1 MMVRKRYL
9 RYCLFMM
16 LLFAVMTTGC
26 YSNSNTNG
34 TSNANQ
40 AKSVKNN
47 TIKEYKLVPNG
58 APELAG
64 GSENKNRNTHPLTL
78 EELRKKYRSNFHFSG
93 SSTPPRVALTFDD
106 APDQLFT
113 PRVLDVLKEYK
124 VKATFFVVGNRAQK
138 HPDIINRIVKEGHI
152 LGNHTYNHPNLAKVS
167 NTIFQREVLDT
178 QQTIKKLTGK
188 TMRYLRPPYGNI
200 TEEQI
205 KWLVSKN
212 ISIVNWN
219 VDSLDW
225 KGLNAEQV
233 LANVMGD
240 VKAGAIVLQHSAGGE
255 GEDLSGTVQALPQ
268 IIKQLGEQGIELV
281 TVPELLN
288 KPAYKI
294 NGHAS

>member
-1 MMVRKRYL
+1 MVRKGYL
-9 RYCLFMM
+9 RKGLFTI
-16 LLFAVMTTGC
+16 LLFAVMTAGC
-26 YSNSNTNG
+26 YSNSSTNE
-34 TSNANQ
+34 TSNTNQ

-64 GSENKNRNTHPLTL
+64 GSESKNRNTQSLTL
-78 EELRKKYRSNFHFSG
+78 EQLRKKYRSNFHFSG
-93 SSTPPRVALTFDD
+93 PSTPPRVALTFDD

-113 PRVLDVLKEYK
+113 PRVLDVLNEYK

-138 HPDIINRIVKEGHI
+138 HPDIIDRIVKEGHI

-167 NTIFQREVLDT
+167 NTAFQREVVDT
-178 QQTIKKLTGK
+178 QKTIKKLTGK

-205 KWLVSKN
+205 KWLVSKK

-225 KGLNAEQV
+225 KGLNADQV
-233 LANVMGD
+233 VANVMGD
-240 VKAGAIVLQHSAGGE
+240 VKAGSIVLQHSAGGE
-255 GEDLSGTVQALPQ
+255 GEDLSGTIQALPR
-268 IIKQLGEQGIELV
+268 IIKQLRDQGIELV
-281 TVPELLN
+281 TVPELLK
-288 KPAYKI
+288 KPAYK
-294 NGHAS
+294 

>member
-1 MMVRKRYL
+1 MMVRKGYL
-9 RYCLFMM
+9 RRCLFTS
-16 LLFAVMTTGC
+16 LLLAVMTAGC
-26 YSNSNTNG
+26 YSNTTG
-34 TSNANQ
+34 TSNSNQ
-40 AKSVKNN
+40 ANSVKNN

-64 GSENKNRNTHPLTL
+64 GPENKNRNTQPLTL
-78 EELRKKYRSNFHFSG
+78 EQLRKKYRSNFHFSG
-93 SSTPPRVALTFDD
+93 PSTPPRVALTFDD

-138 HPDIINRIVKEGHI
+138 HPDIIDRIVKEGHI

-167 NTIFQREVLDT
+167 NTVFQREVSDT

-205 KWLVSKN
+205 KWLVSNK

-225 KGLNAEQV
+225 KGLNADQV
-233 LANVMGD
+233 VANVMGD
-240 VKAGAIVLQHSAGGE
+240 VRAGSIVLQHSAGGE
-255 GEDLSGTVQALPQ
+255 GEDLSGTVQALPR
-268 IIKQLGEQGIELV
+268 IIKQLRDQGIELV
-281 TVPELLN
+281 TVPELLQ
-288 KPAYKI
+288 KPAYK
-294 NGHAS
+294 